1 MFTPVSHGSIHHQLF
16 FNVPWCWCPPRF
28 LPFRMIPGFHMV
40 AFGLWVHVSTWGVS
54 HGPSIPVVMRVMHVS
69 QPLINSNHFKGYLS
83 SNLCI
88 NPHVLPMKL
97 PCSLVISNVFTKTK
111 LFFSM
116 KALIFAC
123 FPSFSLVRSQF
134 WCELPHLDDHPT
146 W

>member
-1 MFTPVSHGSIHHQLF
+1 MFTPCVAWFYNVLYIISCSSMFPDVGVILAFYPLGWSLGFIWLHLAYGYILVPGVYPMAHLSQLWCELCMCPSHS
-16 FNVPWCWCPPRF
+16 
-28 LPFRMIPGFHMV
+28 
-40 AFGLWVHVSTWGVS
+40 
-54 HGPSIPVVMRVMHVS
+54 
-69 QPLINSNHFKGYLS
+69 KGYLS

-134 WCELPHLDDHPT
+134 WCEIPRLDDHPT